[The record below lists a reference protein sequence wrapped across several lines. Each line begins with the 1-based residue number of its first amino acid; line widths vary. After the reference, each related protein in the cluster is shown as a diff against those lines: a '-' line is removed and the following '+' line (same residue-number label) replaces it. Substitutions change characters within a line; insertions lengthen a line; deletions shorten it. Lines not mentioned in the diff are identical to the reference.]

1 MSAMDWVFT
10 GLIALLAVRCF
21 VRGFVAEVLSVAAY
35 AVGLIAALLFY
46 NTAARY
52 LQALPWLSTASQ
64 PVRWVV
70 AFVLCFLAGFLIMK
84 LVERLIRGGLEAAN
98 LEMLDRLLGLGL
110 GVAEGLAVVSLVL
123 VIIDIQTF
131 FDAGELLSQS
141 RYAATI
147 LPLVGPA
154 IDQAIRPAVR
164 DFGNQLPVPG
174 VAVPGKK

>member
-46 NTAARY
+46 NTAAKY
-52 LQALPWLSTASQ
+52 LEAVPWLGGAA
-64 PVRWVV
+64 PAIRYV
-70 AFVLCFLAGFLIMK
+70 AAFILCFLAGFLVMK
-84 LVERLIRGGLEAAN
+84 LVEKLIRGGLEAAN

-110 GVAEGLAVVSLVL
+110 GVAEGLAVVALVL
-123 VIIDIQTF
+123 VVIDIQTF
-131 FDAGELLSQS
+131 FDAGTLLAQS
-141 RYAATI
+141 KFAESI

-174 VAVPGKK
+174 VAAPGKK